1 MDGLFDDLEQAAP
14 QQAPAGG
21 LFDDLEAEVANPQRV
36 AGSPHAGINAALPDG
51 LRQLADKADDFGVSL
66 SKGMVGAAE
75 SVVGL
80 GNIAS
85 GGALGNWLQA
95 QFGFDPAKRRAKLEA
110 EATPEYQQAQQ
121 AVRQAQGFG
130 DTLRQI
136 VRNPSTIP
144 HAVVESLPSM
154 ALGGV
159 VGRGVGAGA
168 QLLGRS
174 AGVLAPAIGEG
185 VVSAGQAAENIRQ
198 QTGDLSAGGA
208 AAAVGTGALTGLLGA
223 AGAAA
228 GRALGVADVDALLSG
243 QNGASVA
250 SGLVNRVL
258 KGAGLESLE
267 EMSQSSQ
274 EQVLQN
280 LATGKPLMQ
289 GVGQSAALGGV
300 VGAATGGAAGVRQ
313 PRVGELIDQRA
324 TEAAKMSGPFAEVH
338 RQVKANE
345 AALQGAQPGA
355 QGPQAPGATVPPAPA
370 TPAQPVPFAG
380 SADIA
385 PLLDRLRVEGD
396 QRQQTLDLLTPAE
409 QEIQARRRGT
419 VSLEEQRRLA
429 NMIGLD
435 GAEQLAF
442 TRKLGQTW
450 NAEETHAAIDLVH
463 KEIESV
469 MLRQEAIISGRAG
482 DADKAAFVD
491 HVRQLQTLFGELA
504 GARAESGRALAAYR
518 SRMNTMANAQAVL
531 DQIGGAQSA
540 EALALAL
547 QKAQQAG
554 GWANV
559 GKVLRKG
566 EGFWQKL
573 FGDYLRAAWLS
584 RPSTHVV
591 NMVGN
596 TAVLA
601 NEIIERSIAAGIAAG
616 KRAVGARG
624 QTVFAEPLA
633 MLIGA
638 LKAQKPAI
646 EAAGKAFI
654 TGESPL
660 LGGSAKREAG
670 HTLRNLQDLTAFD
683 PRYQDKAAVAG
694 RIADTAALLPF
705 RFLTAADAF
714 FAAANYGAEL
724 RALAARQARAE
735 KAAGTLPQGTRLSA
749 RVEELAANPTPEMI
763 EQAGDASRV
772 RTFNSKAGPIAQAV
786 MIAKQGAPWLNVVAP
801 FVRTPSLI
809 IKYALARTPVAPV
822 LSDVRED
829 FKAGGAR
836 AESAAARIAWGTTV
850 MAAAGMLAQAG
861 YLTGA
866 GPENEREKKALM
878 ATGWRPYSVKLPD
891 GSHVS
896 YSRADPFAS
905 LIGFGADLATGKLGR
920 EGTTATDAVGEVL
933 ASAANNITSKTWLT
947 GIADL
952 LGFLENPRQN
962 AQWYVSKTLGS
973 LVQPYAILAG
983 AAGAD
988 DGVMRQPSGV
998 LEGIAN
1004 RTPGLRD
1011 DLLPRLDGWGRE
1023 VPNPSTGLG
1032 ALFNP
1037 APASQPTDD
1046 PVVAEAS
1053 ALGWAPPTLGKSL
1066 TVRGQ
1071 KIDLTPEQHHEYRRL
1086 AGRLMHLAARKAMA
1100 QRGWHRL
1107 GAEQRVDALNALQR
1121 KAQQAARMAVL
1132 PWLTT
1137 GNRTALDKLHARID
1151 QQEGNTR

>member
-1 MDGLFDDLEQAAP
+1 MAGLFDDLEQQAAPVP

-21 LFDDLEAEVANPQRV
+21 LFDDLEAAVQPPAAV
-36 AGSPHAGINAALPDG
+36 PHAGINAALPDG

-85 GGALGNWLQA
+85 GGGLGNWLQS
-95 QFGFDPAKRRAKLEA
+95 QFGFDPARRRAELEA
-110 EATPEYQQAQQ
+110 EATADYQQAQQ

-144 HAVVESLPSM
+144 HAIAESAPSM
-154 ALGGV
+154 MLGGL
-159 VGRGVGAGA
+159 VGRGVGLGA
-168 QLLGRS
+168 QALGK
-174 AGVLAPAIGEG
+174 AAPVLGAAVGEG
-185 VVSAGQAAENIRQ
+185 TVAAGQAAEQTRQ
-198 QTGDLSAGGA
+198 ATGTLDAKGTGLAVATGA
-208 AAAVGTGALTGLLGA
+208 ATGLLGA
-223 AGAAA
+223 AGARLGRMFGIADIDAQLAGQNGVDVARGLVARVLGSGGLEAVEEAGQSAQETILGNIAA
-228 GRALGVADVDALLSG
+228 GRDPMA
-243 QNGASVA
+243 
-250 SGLVNRVL
+250 
-258 KGAGLESLE
+258 
-267 EMSQSSQ
+267 
-274 EQVLQN
+274 
-280 LATGKPLMQ
+280 
-289 GVGQSAALGGV
+289 GVGQSTAMGAVTGGV
-300 VGAATGGAAGVRQ
+300 MGGAAGVRQ

-324 TEAAKMSGPFAEVH
+324 AEAARRNGTFGPVH
-338 RQVKANE
+338 RQVKQNE
-345 AALQGAQPGA
+345 ATLQGAPA

-705 RFLTAADAF
+705 RFLTAEDAY
-714 FAAANYGAEL
+714 FATANYGAEL

-735 KAAGTLPQGTRLSA
+735 KAAGNLPQGMRLSA
-749 RVEELAANPTPEMI
+749 RVEQLVASPTPEMI

-772 RTFNSKAGPIAQAV
+772 RTFNSKAGPVTQAI
-786 MIAKQGAPWLNVVAP
+786 MLAKQGAPWLNVFVP
-801 FVRTPSLI
+801 FARTPSLI
-809 IKYALARTPVAPV
+809 IRYALARTPAAPA
-822 LSDVRED
+822 LSSVRED
-829 FKAGGAR
+829 FAAGGAR
-836 AESAAARIAWGTTV
+836 AEAAAARVVWGTTV
-850 MAAAGMLAQAG
+850 MVAAGLLAQAG

-866 GPENEREKKALM
+866 GPENGREKKALM
-878 ATGWRPYSVKLPD
+878 STGWRPYSVKLPD
-891 GSHVS
+891 GSHVPFT
-896 YSRADPFAS
+896 RLDPFS
-905 LIGFGADLATGKLGR
+905 TLLGLGADLATGKLGR

-988 DGVMRQPSGV
+988 DGVVRQPSGV

-1011 DLLPRLDGWGRE
+1011 DLLPRLDDWGRA

-1100 QRGWHRL
+1100 QRGWQRL
-1107 GAEQRVDALNALQR
+1107 SAEQRVDALSALQR

-1151 QQEGNTR
+1151 QQEGNAR